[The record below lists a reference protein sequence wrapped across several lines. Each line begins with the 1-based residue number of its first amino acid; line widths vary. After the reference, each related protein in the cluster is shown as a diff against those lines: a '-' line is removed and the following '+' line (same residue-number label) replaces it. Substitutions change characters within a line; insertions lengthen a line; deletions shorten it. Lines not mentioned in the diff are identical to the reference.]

1 MDIWVISEVELFYR
15 GAAIQIFSQARGIL
29 KWVGLLEMEGGRVD
43 NSDIKVQCWP
53 GQALIK
59 VA

>member
-15 GAAIQIFSQARGIL
+15 GAAIQIFSQAWGIL